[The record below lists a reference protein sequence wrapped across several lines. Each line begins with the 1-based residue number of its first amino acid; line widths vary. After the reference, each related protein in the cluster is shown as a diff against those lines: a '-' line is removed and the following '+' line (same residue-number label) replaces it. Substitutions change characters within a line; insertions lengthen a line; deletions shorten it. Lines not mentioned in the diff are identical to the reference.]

1 MRTDTSLTVR
11 VSVVPFAAVSKTL
24 YLVKTEEKIMSLFEQ
39 IINAIDNP
47 TQQASPGQLG
57 DIVSTV
63 QQLSNNANT
72 DPSTIQSVL
81 SVVGG
86 YARSALQQKRDNEGQ
101 EQTQDF
107 VNQFGGTNPSNQAVQ
122 LLFST
127 PQIQQISQEVEQRTG
142 LSAGTVQSMLPILVP
157 LVLKF
162 LQTGSNNQNPQGAN
176 PVLNTF
182 LDADNDG
189 DVDIADA
196 MQMAGR
202 YLGQ

>member
-1 MRTDTSLTVR
+1 
-11 VSVVPFAAVSKTL
+11 
-24 YLVKTEEKIMSLFEQ
+24 MSLFDQ
-39 IINAIDNP
+39 ILGAIDNP
-47 TQQASPGQLG
+47 DQQASPGQLG
-57 DIVSTV
+57 EILSTV
-63 QQLSNNANT
+63 QQLSNHANT

-86 YARSALQQKRDNEGQ
+86 YARSALQQKRADEGEQ
-101 EQTQDF
+101 QTQDF
-107 VNQFGGTNPSNQAVQ
+107 VNQFGGTQPSTQAVE

-127 PQIQQISQEVEQRTG
+127 PQIQQMAQEVESRTG
-142 LSAGTVQSMLPILVP
+142 LSSGMIQSMLPMLVP

-162 LQTGSNNQNPQGAN
+162 LQTGNSTSYGQGSN

-182 LDADNDG
+182 LDADGDG

-196 MQMAGR
+196 LQMAGR

>member
-1 MRTDTSLTVR
+1 
-11 VSVVPFAAVSKTL
+11 
-24 YLVKTEEKIMSLFEQ
+24 
-39 IINAIDNP
+39 
-47 TQQASPGQLG
+47 
-57 DIVSTV
+57 
-63 QQLSNNANT
+63 
-72 DPSTIQSVL
+72 VL
-81 SVVGG
+81 SIVGG

-101 EQTQDF
+101 EQTQNF
-107 VNQFGGTNPSNQAVQ
+107 VNQFGGTNPSTQAVQ
-122 LLFST
+122 LLFGT
-127 PQIQQISQEVEQRTG
+127 PQIQQISQEVERRTG
-142 LSAGTVQSMLPILVP
+142 LSAGTVQAMLPILVP

-196 MQMAGR
+196 MRMAGR

>member
-1 MRTDTSLTVR
+1 
-11 VSVVPFAAVSKTL
+11 
-24 YLVKTEEKIMSLFEQ
+24 MSLFEQ
-39 IINAIDNP
+39 IINAIDSP

-81 SVVGG
+81 SIVGG

-101 EQTQDF
+101 EQTQNF
-107 VNQFGGTNPSNQAVQ
+107 VNQFSGTNPSTQAVQ
-122 LLFST
+122 LLFGT
-127 PQIQQISQEVEQRTG
+127 PQIQQISQEVGQRTG
-142 LSAGTVQSMLPILVP
+142 LSAGTVQAMLPILVP

-196 MQMAGR
+196 MRMAGR

>member
-1 MRTDTSLTVR
+1 
-11 VSVVPFAAVSKTL
+11 
-24 YLVKTEEKIMSLFEQ
+24 MSLFEQ
-39 IINAIDNP
+39 IINAIDSP

-81 SVVGG
+81 SIVGG
-86 YARSALQQKRDNEGQ
+86 HARSALQQKRDNEGQ
-101 EQTQDF
+101 EQTQNF

-122 LLFST
+122 LLFGT
-127 PQIQQISQEVEQRTG
+127 PQIQQISQEVERRTG
-142 LSAGTVQSMLPILVP
+142 LSAGTVQAMLPILVP

>member
-1 MRTDTSLTVR
+1 
-11 VSVVPFAAVSKTL
+11 
-24 YLVKTEEKIMSLFEQ
+24 MSLFEQ
-39 IINAIDNP
+39 IINAIDSP
-47 TQQASPGQLG
+47 TQQASPTQLG

-86 YARSALQQKRDNEGQ
+86 YARSALQQKRDNEGH
-101 EQTQDF
+101 EQTQNF